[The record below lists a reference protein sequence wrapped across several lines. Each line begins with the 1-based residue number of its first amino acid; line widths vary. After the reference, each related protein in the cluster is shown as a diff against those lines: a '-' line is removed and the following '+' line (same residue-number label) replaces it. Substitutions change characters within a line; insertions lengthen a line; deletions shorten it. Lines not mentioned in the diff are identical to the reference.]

1 VCILENS
8 YNQTLAYR
16 IDGPGDLSWGR
27 GSHDTDMIPWNFA
40 DINAHV
46 PTKQDPETRS
56 YTTVPLNRSSGSTFV
71 YTPRDTE
78 SFSSNKPWVYTVVV
92 ASTFCLPRLS
102 LSCLRTLWNGGK
114 IVMNELVETA
124 ERLPL

>member
-1 VCILENS
+1 VYTENS

-16 IDGPGDLSWGR
+16 IDGPDVTYLGDEDL
-27 GSHDTDMIPWNFA
+27 HDTRYDSLEFA

-46 PTKQDPETRS
+46 PSQAGPRTRS
-56 YTTVPLNRSSGSTFV
+56 YTAVPLNRSSEVHSYIPLVIPKAFPRTSHGCIRLWWRLRSV
-71 YTPRDTE
+71 YL
-78 SFSSNKPWVYTVVV
+78 Y
-92 ASTFCLPRLS
+92 C

-114 IVMNELVETA
+114 IVMNEVVETA